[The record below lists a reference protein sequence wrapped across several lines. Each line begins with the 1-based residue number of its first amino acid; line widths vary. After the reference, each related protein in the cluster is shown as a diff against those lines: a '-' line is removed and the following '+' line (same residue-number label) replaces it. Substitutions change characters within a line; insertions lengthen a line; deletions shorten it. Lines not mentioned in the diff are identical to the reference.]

1 VDPIGGMGPGSDGR
15 FYRSPEQVAL
25 ELPIAGP
32 MTRMLAF
39 MIDYMIVGVVELV
52 VIVALLF
59 GLVAAAELGEQLQT
73 FAEEYVDIE
82 TGEPI
87 GGWPYVMMA
96 GFMLIDF
103 VLQWTYFVFFEQLM
117 QGRSPGKAV
126 MGLRVVRRGGLP
138 IDLRA
143 SLLRNLLRVVDML
156 PTYYLIGLT
165 SLFVSKRTQRLGDF
179 AADTIVVRE
188 DRPTAALPITRM
200 ARRPGADA
208 FRFNRAQLSL
218 IGAGEKRLIRQ
229 TLRRAATLDPERAEG
244 ALLRAVGVLCH
255 RIDYPEPVAPPQRE
269 AFLVAL
275 LRAAEVSG

>member
-1 VDPIGGMGPGSDGR
+1 MGAMGPGSEGR
-15 FYRSPEQVAL
+15 IYRSPEQVVF

-39 MIDYMIVGVVELV
+39 MIDYMIVGVVEILV
-52 VIVALLF
+52 IAALLF
-59 GLVAAAELGEQLQT
+59 GLVAAAEFGEQMQT
-73 FAEEYVDIE
+73 FAEEYVNVE

-87 GGWPYVMMA
+87 GGWPYLMMA

-103 VLQWTYFVFFEQLM
+103 VTQWAYFVLFEQLM
-117 QGRSPGKAV
+117 QGRSPGKAL

-143 SLLRNLLRVVDML
+143 SVLRNLLRVVDML

-165 SLFVSKRTQRLGDF
+165 SLFVSARTQRLGDF

-188 DRPTAALPITRM
+188 DRPSAALPIGRSGSVL
-200 ARRPGADA
+200 GADA
-208 FRFNRAQLSL
+208 FRFDRAQLSV
-218 IGAGEKRLIRQ
+218 IGGEEKRLIRQ
-229 TLRRAATLDPERAEG
+229 TLRRASTLDPERAEG
-244 ALLRAVGVLCH
+244 ALLRAVEVLCH
-255 RIDYPEPVAPPQRE
+255 RMDYPEPVPPPQRE

-275 LRAAEVSG
+275 LRSAELSG